1 MGSVKRISVS
11 GFVSAGLLLCGTVGA
26 LANGP
31 ATLTDRQLDRV
42 TAGAIVGGSSD
53 AQAAGVFTL
62 TGTTSNSFLTQDASP
77 YPGQPGLGPIGGVSE
92 GTALSVGTNLGVQ
105 GAPPASGT
113 TSVVTGGNA
122 DGNLAFNFTVNQT
135 VHGAGGVTFQAG
147 WTFVYGSW
155 VGL

>member
-1 MGSVKRISVS
+1 MGSVTRISVT

-42 TAGAIVGGSSD
+42 TAGAILGGSSD
-53 AQAAGVFTL
+53 AQAAGVFAL
-62 TGTTSNSFLTQDASP
+62 TGTTSNSFLTRDASQF
-77 YPGQPGLGPIGGVSE
+77 PGQPGLAATGGVSE
-92 GTALSVGTNLGVQ
+92 GTAVSLGTNLGVQ
-105 GAPPASGT
+105 GEPPASGT
-113 TSVVTGGNA
+113 TSVVTGGRA
-122 DGNLAFNFTVNQT
+122 DGNFVVNFTVNQT

-147 WTFVYGSW
+147 WTFVFGAW